1 MTLLAFAFQLLCP
14 SDSDVQVFMAVLEV
28 LDLQILNMVITEKV
42 KIHKVYL

>member
-1 MTLLAFAFQLLCP
+1 MTLVVFDLQLLCL

-28 LDLQILNMVITEKV
+28 LNLQILNMEIKEKV